1 MIDKIKKIYKYLFRD
16 ELTLRN
22 KLINMII
29 CLAFLVQFPGLF
41 FTILLGT
48 DIWGI
53 LIITVMLV
61 IMGVILILAN
71 KFPNSPVPSIIV
83 STLANDLIF
92 PIMYFTCGGR
102 RTGMICWMLFG
113 AVFTWLV
120 IEGWPCYVISV
131 TNFAALFSC
140 LYFEEQRPDIVTYLE
155 TATEEI
161 SDTFISFI
169 FVAIIIGAIF
179 KYQTLLY
186 EKQAK
191 ELFAKEEELRNL
203 NANLEKMNTELE
215 AASTAKSKFLAN
227 MSHEIRTPINA
238 VLGMDEMILRESKEK
253 NILEYATDID
263 SAGHQLLSLIND
275 ILDFSKIESGKME
288 IHPVEYELFSII
300 NDCFNMIVLR
310 AKRKGLH
317 FSVENNPDIPAF
329 LYGDEVRVRQIIMN
343 LLTNAIKYTKDGE
356 VTLRFEYEE
365 NGKDSILLKIS
376 VKDTGVGISE
386 ENQKV
391 LFESFKRIDEK
402 ENRNIEGTGLGLT
415 ITKKFVEMMEGTIE
429 VNSVLY
435 EGSTFTVTIPQK
447 VVGNGAIGNFAERFE
462 NRFNRP
468 AATNGEEGSDNK
480 KGISFTAPNA
490 RVLVVDDVKMNL
502 NVVRLLLKNTEVQID
517 LAASGEEALKY
528 TMMKRYD
535 VILMDHMM
543 PVMDGIETFHLIQTQ
558 ADGLN
563 HDTPNVALTANALMG
578 VEEMYLK
585 EGFVSYLSKPVKGV
599 DIEKVLLELLPPE
612 KINMAEEQK

>member
-1 MIDKIKKIYKYLFRD
+1 MVNAIKKIFKYVFRE

-22 KLINMII
+22 KLINVII
-29 CLAFLVQFPGLF
+29 GLAFLVQVPGF
-41 FTILLGT
+41 FVTIAVGT
-48 DIWGI
+48 EMSGI
-53 LIITVMLV
+53 ILQLVMLAV
-61 IMGVILILAN
+61 LGIILMLAN
-71 KFPNSPVPSIIV
+71 RYPNSTVPSIIV
-83 STLANDLIF
+83 STVANDLIF
-92 PIMYFTCGGR
+92 PVMYFTCGGR

-120 IEGWPCYVISV
+120 VEGWVCYVISF
-131 TNFAALFSC
+131 TNIVAFALC
-140 LYFEEQRPDIVTYLE
+140 LYVEELNPSLVTYLE
-155 TATEEI
+155 TTRDEMVDVIIA
-161 SDTFISFI
+161 FV
-169 FVAIIIGAIF
+169 FVAVIVGTIF
-179 KYQTLLY
+179 KYETHIY

-191 ELFAKEEELRNL
+191 ELMAKEEELKKL
-203 NANLEKMNTELE
+203 NSNLEKTNSDLE
-215 AASTAKSKFLAN
+215 AANTAKSSFLAN

-238 VLGMDEMILRESKEK
+238 VLGMDEMILREAKDK

-300 NDCFNMIVLR
+300 NDCYNMVFLR
-310 AKRKGLH
+310 AKRKGLK
-317 FSVENNPDIPAF
+317 FIVENDPNIPAF

-356 VTLRFEYEE
+356 VTLRFDYEE
-365 NGKDSILLKIS
+365 LQDDIVNLKVS
-376 VKDTGVGISE
+376 VKDTGIGISE
-386 ENQKV
+386 ENQKM

-415 ITKKFVEMMEGTIE
+415 ITKKFVDMMDGSIE
-429 VNSVLY
+429 VNSALY

-447 VVGNGAIGNFAERFE
+447 NVKNGVIGNFAERFE
-462 NRFNRP
+462 GRLSGT
-468 AATNGEEGSDNK
+468 ASQEKDKEK
-480 KGISFTAPNA
+480 KSSQKGLSFTAPNA
-490 RVLVVDDVKMNL
+490 RLLVVDDVKMNL
-502 NVVRLLLKNTEVQID
+502 NVVRLLLKNTQAQID
-517 LAASGEEALKY
+517 LASSGEEALKY

-543 PVMDGIETFHLIQTQ
+543 PVQDGIETFHLIQSQ

-563 HDTPNVALTANALMG
+563 HNTPNVALTANALVG

-585 EGFVSYLSKPVKGV
+585 EGFAAYLSKPVKGA
-599 DIEKVLLELLPPE
+599 DIEKVLAELLPQD
-612 KINMAEEQK
+612 KIVMTE